1 MDLSRTVLHPSHLPN
16 QWIAFERSHNFRT
29 WMAWRR
35 ILLFSRMG
43 GGGYILQHSRNHF
56 STFLE
61 SWEQDTL
68 KTVLREEFPRKR

>member
-1 MDLSRTVLHPSHLPN
+1 MDLSRTVLHSIHLPN
-16 QWIAFERSHNFRT
+16 QRIAFERSHNFRT

-35 ILLFSRMG
+35 ILLFFRMEG
-43 GGGYILQHSRNHF
+43 GHILQHSRDHF

-68 KTVLREEFPRKR
+68 NCT